1 MDDLRTVFHL
11 PINDA
16 AKKVRK
22 KRHALAHPR
31 QKEQKQQEQNER
43 ENFFCLGF
51 FGGCTYLG
59 AIYCLFFLL
68 GDRFGGGVSLKTHHL
83 THCPLSVLQ
92 IKQLGLCVT
101 VLKQKCR
108 EFGIVRWPFRKV
120 KKIDMLI
127 KQLEEEKEKVV
138 SSSSVS
144 GKEEEP
150 PRGLKEQQGEE
161 RGGNFVVVGAPTR
174 KVILEDIENRL
185 QEMLKMRDEL
195 YADPNSNI
203 HLLPNSTG
211 SAINSNGGLTAEKRG
226 ESNNTRS
233 PSRQQA
239 KAAKAAAAANAVQK
253 HQLQLQEKSTEKDDD
268 DNGAEKKKS
277 TTATVAT
284 NTEMKIAESTH
295 TSQESDERRADVVQI
310 DDEFSLSAPTE
321 EEKKKKGK
329 SFSTGRL
336 WQRKE
341 RVIEKA
347 TAATPTRPTLKRQG
361 SNSCSGKDS
370 GLLFDALLDA
380 ATALDTTK
388 KNGGKGEQVSGDE
401 NKNVINNSD
410 DYEWGRNTENEAG
423 QDESIIGSPRKVRR
437 SCDVQRSVRP
447 PSSDISREKK
457 GLEPRPNSAP
467 LNMNNISEADVAAAF
482 YQQMQL
488 QHVQNTA
495 AAVAAMQAAMATS
508 MNPSQQSIPLMYQVP
523 YSLQYMNLNSN
534 MMQVQW
540 AEMNKNIN
548 ATAATAT
555 NTAGMSLLER
565 RAAEAA
571 ASIGGGNVA
580 MPSSLDL
587 KIPTA
592 SREGSTH
599 SGTYFPYYGGGM
611 YSPRQ
616 YHHYQQQQM
625 MSMPVLDQS
634 AASDGNSSLE
644 MGGVYTAED
653 KNIRG
658 SGVAS
663 PSSIGAFPSS
673 NRVSFEDMTEHPS
686 PISPTNT
693 TAGIHRPVAL
703 KRGHLEL
710 QSNQFI

>member
-22 KRHALAHPR
+22 KRKTRARHPR
-31 QKEQKQQEQNER
+31 QKEQTTTTRTKNER
-43 ENFFCLGF
+43 N
-51 FGGCTYLG
+51 
-59 AIYCLFFLL
+59 FFLL
-68 GDRFGGGVSLKTHHL
+68 WVIWVHLFGCHVYHVFVFLLARRIWLFTQNS
-83 THCPLSVLQ
+83 PLSVSQ

-144 GKEEEP
+144 GKEEDP

-195 YADPNSNI
+195 YEDPNSNI

-211 SAINSNGGLTAEKRG
+211 SAMNSNGGLTAEKRG

-268 DNGAEKKKS
+268 KDDDDTGAEKKKS
-277 TTATVAT
+277 TAAT

-329 SFSTGRL
+329 SFSTGRI

-410 DYEWGRNTENEAG
+410 DYEWGRSTENEAG

-488 QHVQNTA
+488 HHAQNTA
-495 AAVAAMQAAMATS
+495 AAVAAMQAAMAMS

-540 AEMNKNIN
+540 AEMNKNVN
-548 ATAATAT
+548 ASAATAT

-580 MPSSLDL
+580 MPPSSLDL
-587 KIPTA
+587 KIPTG

-644 MGGVYTAED
+644 TGGVYTAED

-658 SGVAS
+658 SGVAT
-663 PSSIGAFPSS
+663 PTSIGAFPSS
-673 NRVSFEDMTEHPS
+673 NRVSFDDMTGHPS

>member
-1 MDDLRTVFHL
+1 M
-11 PINDA
+11 
-16 AKKVRK
+16 
-22 KRHALAHPR
+22 
-31 QKEQKQQEQNER
+31 
-43 ENFFCLGF
+43 
-51 FGGCTYLG
+51 
-59 AIYCLFFLL
+59 
-68 GDRFGGGVSLKTHHL
+68 
-83 THCPLSVLQ
+83 
-92 IKQLGLCVT
+92 
-101 VLKQKCR
+101 
-108 EFGIVRWPFRKV
+108 RWPFRKV

-127 KQLEEEKEKVV
+127 KQLEDEKEKIV

-144 GKEEEP
+144 GKEEEL

-161 RGGNFVVVGAPTR
+161 RGGNFVVGGAPTR

-203 HLLPNSTG
+203 HLLPNSSG
-211 SAINSNGGLTAEKRG
+211 SAINSGGGGLTAEKRG

-253 HQLQLQEKSTEKDDD
+253 HQQQLQEKGTEKDDD
-268 DNGAEKKKS
+268 KDDDDTGAEKKKS
-277 TTATVAT
+277 TAAT

-361 SNSCSGKDS
+361 SNSSGKDS

-401 NKNVINNSD
+401 NNNVINNSD
-410 DYEWGRNTENEAG
+410 DYEWGRNTEKEAG

-548 ATAATAT
+548 ATAANAT
-555 NTAGMSLLER
+555 NSAGMSLLER

-580 MPSSLDL
+580 MPPSSLDL
-587 KIPTA
+587 KIPTG
-592 SREGSTH
+592 SGEGSTH
-599 SGTYFPYYGGGM
+599 SGTYVPYYGGGM

-625 MSMPVLDQS
+625 ISMPVLDQS

-644 MGGVYTAED
+644 TGGVYTAED

-658 SGVAS
+658 SGVAT
-663 PSSIGAFPSS
+663 PTSIGAFPSS
-673 NRVSFEDMTEHPS
+673 NRVSFEDMTGHPS

>member
-1 MDDLRTVFHL
+1 M
-11 PINDA
+11 
-16 AKKVRK
+16 
-22 KRHALAHPR
+22 
-31 QKEQKQQEQNER
+31 
-43 ENFFCLGF
+43 
-51 FGGCTYLG
+51 
-59 AIYCLFFLL
+59 
-68 GDRFGGGVSLKTHHL
+68 
-83 THCPLSVLQ
+83 
-92 IKQLGLCVT
+92 
-101 VLKQKCR
+101 
-108 EFGIVRWPFRKV
+108 RWPFRKV

-127 KQLEEEKEKVV
+127 KQLEEEKEKIV

-144 GKEEEP
+144 GKEEEL

-161 RGGNFVVVGAPTR
+161 RGGNFVVGGAPTR

-203 HLLPNSTG
+203 HLLPNSSG
-211 SAINSNGGLTAEKRG
+211 SAINSGGGGLTAEKRG

-239 KAAKAAAAANAVQK
+239 KAAKMAAAANAVQK

-268 DNGAEKKKS
+268 KDDDDTGAEKKKS
-277 TTATVAT
+277 TTATAAT

-295 TSQESDERRADVVQI
+295 TSQESDERRAADVVQI
-310 DDEFSLSAPTE
+310 DDEFSLVAPTE

-329 SFSTGRL
+329 SFSIGRL

-361 SNSCSGKDS
+361 SNSSGKDS

-401 NKNVINNSD
+401 NNNVINNSD
-410 DYEWGRNTENEAG
+410 DYEWGRNTENKAG
-423 QDESIIGSPRKVRR
+423 QDESIVGSPRKVRR

-467 LNMNNISEADVAAAF
+467 LNLNNISEADVAAAF

-548 ATAATAT
+548 TTAADAT

-580 MPSSLDL
+580 MPPSSLDL

-592 SREGSTH
+592 SGEGSTH
-599 SGTYFPYYGGGM
+599 SGTCVPYYGGGM

-625 MSMPVLDQS
+625 ISMPVLDQS

-644 MGGVYTAED
+644 TGGVYTAED

-658 SGVAS
+658 SGVAT
-663 PSSIGAFPSS
+663 PTSIGAFPSS
-673 NRVSFEDMTEHPS
+673 NRVSFEDMTGHPS

>member
-1 MDDLRTVFHL
+1 
-11 PINDA
+11 
-16 AKKVRK
+16 
-22 KRHALAHPR
+22 
-31 QKEQKQQEQNER
+31 
-43 ENFFCLGF
+43 
-51 FGGCTYLG
+51 
-59 AIYCLFFLL
+59 
-68 GDRFGGGVSLKTHHL
+68 
-83 THCPLSVLQ
+83 
-92 IKQLGLCVT
+92 VT

-127 KQLEEEKEKVV
+127 KQLEEEKEKIV

-144 GKEEEP
+144 GKEEEL

-161 RGGNFVVVGAPTR
+161 RGGNFVVGGAPTR

-203 HLLPNSTG
+203 HVLPNSSG
-211 SAINSNGGLTAEKRG
+211 SAINSGGGGLTAEKRG

-239 KAAKAAAAANAVQK
+239 KAAKMAAAANAVQK

-268 DNGAEKKKS
+268 KDDDDTGAEKKKS
-277 TTATVAT
+277 TTATAAT

-295 TSQESDERRADVVQI
+295 TSQESDERRAADVVQI
-310 DDEFSLSAPTE
+310 DDEFSLVAPTE

-329 SFSTGRL
+329 SFSIGRL

-341 RVIEKA
+341 RVIEEA

-361 SNSCSGKDS
+361 SNSSSGKDS
-370 GLLFDALLDA
+370 RLLFDALLDA

-401 NKNVINNSD
+401 NNNVINNSD
-410 DYEWGRNTENEAG
+410 DYEWGRNTENKAG
-423 QDESIIGSPRKVRR
+423 QDESIVGSPRKVRR

-447 PSSDISREKK
+447 PSSDLSREKK
-457 GLEPRPNSAP
+457 GLEPLPNSAP
-467 LNMNNISEADVAAAF
+467 LNLNNISEADVAAAF

-548 ATAATAT
+548 TTAADAT

-580 MPSSLDL
+580 MPPSSLDL

-592 SREGSTH
+592 SGEGSTH
-599 SGTYFPYYGGGM
+599 SGTCVPYYGGGM

-625 MSMPVLDQS
+625 ISMPVLDQS

-644 MGGVYTAED
+644 TGGVYTAED

-658 SGVAS
+658 SGVAT
-663 PSSIGAFPSS
+663 PTSIGAFPSS
-673 NRVSFEDMTEHPS
+673 NRVSFEVMTGHPS

>member
-1 MDDLRTVFHL
+1 M
-11 PINDA
+11 
-16 AKKVRK
+16 
-22 KRHALAHPR
+22 
-31 QKEQKQQEQNER
+31 
-43 ENFFCLGF
+43 
-51 FGGCTYLG
+51 
-59 AIYCLFFLL
+59 
-68 GDRFGGGVSLKTHHL
+68 
-83 THCPLSVLQ
+83 
-92 IKQLGLCVT
+92 
-101 VLKQKCR
+101 
-108 EFGIVRWPFRKV
+108 RWPFRKV

-127 KQLEEEKEKVV
+127 KQLEEEKEKIV

-144 GKEEEP
+144 GKEEEL

-203 HLLPNSTG
+203 HLLPNSSG
-211 SAINSNGGLTAEKRG
+211 SAINSGGGGLTAEKRG

-253 HQLQLQEKSTEKDDD
+253 HQLQLQEKCTEKDDD
-268 DNGAEKKKS
+268 KDDDDTGAEKKKS
-277 TTATVAT
+277 TAAT

-361 SNSCSGKDS
+361 SNSSGKDS

-401 NKNVINNSD
+401 NNNVINNSD

-548 ATAATAT
+548 ATAANAT
-555 NTAGMSLLER
+555 NSAGMSLLER

-580 MPSSLDL
+580 MPPSSLDL
-587 KIPTA
+587 KIPTG
-592 SREGSTH
+592 SGEGSTH
-599 SGTYFPYYGGGM
+599 SGTYVPYYGGGM

-625 MSMPVLDQS
+625 ISMPVLDQS

-644 MGGVYTAED
+644 TGGVYTAED

-658 SGVAS
+658 SGVAT
-663 PSSIGAFPSS
+663 PTSIGAFPSS
-673 NRVSFEDMTEHPS
+673 NRVSFEDMTGHPS

>member
-31 QKEQKQQEQNER
+31 QKEQKQQEQKHVER
-43 ENFFCLGF
+43 NFFCLGF
-51 FGGCTYLG
+51 FGCTYLG

-68 GDRFGGGVSLKTHHL
+68 GDRFGGVSLKTHRL
-83 THCPLSVLQ
+83 NHCPLSVLQ

-644 MGGVYTAED
+644 TGGVYTAED

-673 NRVSFEDMTEHPS
+673 NRVSFEDMTGHPS
-686 PISPTNT
+686 PISPTNA

>member
-1 MDDLRTVFHL
+1 M
-11 PINDA
+11 
-16 AKKVRK
+16 
-22 KRHALAHPR
+22 
-31 QKEQKQQEQNER
+31 
-43 ENFFCLGF
+43 
-51 FGGCTYLG
+51 
-59 AIYCLFFLL
+59 
-68 GDRFGGGVSLKTHHL
+68 
-83 THCPLSVLQ
+83 
-92 IKQLGLCVT
+92 
-101 VLKQKCR
+101 
-108 EFGIVRWPFRKV
+108 RWPFRKV

-127 KQLEEEKEKVV
+127 KQLEEEKEKIV

-144 GKEEEP
+144 GKEEEL

-203 HLLPNSTG
+203 HLLPNSSG
-211 SAINSNGGLTAEKRG
+211 SAINSGGGGLTAEKRG

-253 HQLQLQEKSTEKDDD
+253 HQQQLQEKSTEKDDD
-268 DNGAEKKKS
+268 KDDDDTGAEKKKS
-277 TTATVAT
+277 TAAT

-361 SNSCSGKDS
+361 SNSSGKDS

-401 NKNVINNSD
+401 NNNVINNSD
-410 DYEWGRNTENEAG
+410 DYEWGRNTEKEAG

-548 ATAATAT
+548 ATAANAT
-555 NTAGMSLLER
+555 NSAGMSLLER

-580 MPSSLDL
+580 MPPSSLDL
-587 KIPTA
+587 KIPTG
-592 SREGSTH
+592 SGEGSTH
-599 SGTYFPYYGGGM
+599 SGTCVPYYGGGM

-625 MSMPVLDQS
+625 ISMPVLDQS

-644 MGGVYTAED
+644 TGGVYTAED

-658 SGVAS
+658 SGVAT
-663 PSSIGAFPSS
+663 PTSIGAFPSS
-673 NRVSFEDMTEHPS
+673 NRVSFEDMTGHPS

>member
-1 MDDLRTVFHL
+1 M
-11 PINDA
+11 
-16 AKKVRK
+16 
-22 KRHALAHPR
+22 
-31 QKEQKQQEQNER
+31 
-43 ENFFCLGF
+43 
-51 FGGCTYLG
+51 
-59 AIYCLFFLL
+59 
-68 GDRFGGGVSLKTHHL
+68 
-83 THCPLSVLQ
+83 
-92 IKQLGLCVT
+92 
-101 VLKQKCR
+101 
-108 EFGIVRWPFRKV
+108 RWPFRKV

-127 KQLEEEKEKVV
+127 KQLEEEKEKIV

-144 GKEEEP
+144 GKEEEL

-203 HLLPNSTG
+203 HLLPNSSG
-211 SAINSNGGLTAEKRG
+211 SAINSGGGGLTAEKRG

-253 HQLQLQEKSTEKDDD
+253 HQQQLQEKSTEKDDD
-268 DNGAEKKKS
+268 KDDDDTGAEKKKS
-277 TTATVAT
+277 TAAT

-361 SNSCSGKDS
+361 SNSSGKDS

-401 NKNVINNSD
+401 NNNVINNSD

-548 ATAATAT
+548 ATAANAT
-555 NTAGMSLLER
+555 NSAGMSLLER

-580 MPSSLDL
+580 MPPSSLDL
-587 KIPTA
+587 KIPTG
-592 SREGSTH
+592 SGEGSTH
-599 SGTYFPYYGGGM
+599 SGTYVPYYGGGM

-625 MSMPVLDQS
+625 ISMPVLDQS

-644 MGGVYTAED
+644 TGGVYTAED

-658 SGVAS
+658 SGVAT
-663 PSSIGAFPSS
+663 PTSIGAFPSS
-673 NRVSFEDMTEHPS
+673 NRVSFEDMTGHPS

>member
-1 MDDLRTVFHL
+1 
-11 PINDA
+11 
-16 AKKVRK
+16 
-22 KRHALAHPR
+22 
-31 QKEQKQQEQNER
+31 
-43 ENFFCLGF
+43 
-51 FGGCTYLG
+51 
-59 AIYCLFFLL
+59 
-68 GDRFGGGVSLKTHHL
+68 
-83 THCPLSVLQ
+83 
-92 IKQLGLCVT
+92 
-101 VLKQKCR
+101 
-108 EFGIVRWPFRKV
+108 
-120 KKIDMLI
+120 MLI
-127 KQLEEEKEKVV
+127 KQLEEEKEKIV

-144 GKEEEP
+144 GKEEEL

-161 RGGNFVVVGAPTR
+161 RGGNFVVGGAPTR

-203 HLLPNSTG
+203 HVLPNSSG
-211 SAINSNGGLTAEKRG
+211 SAINSGGGGLTAEKRG

-239 KAAKAAAAANAVQK
+239 KAAKMAAAANAVQK

-268 DNGAEKKKS
+268 KDDDDTGAEKKKS
-277 TTATVAT
+277 TTATAAT

-295 TSQESDERRADVVQI
+295 TSQESDERRAADVVQI
-310 DDEFSLSAPTE
+310 DDEFSLVAPTE

-329 SFSTGRL
+329 SFSIGRL

-341 RVIEKA
+341 RVIEEA

-361 SNSCSGKDS
+361 SNSSSGKDS
-370 GLLFDALLDA
+370 RLLFDALLDA

-401 NKNVINNSD
+401 NNNVINNSD
-410 DYEWGRNTENEAG
+410 DYEWGRNTENKAG
-423 QDESIIGSPRKVRR
+423 QDESIVGSPRKVRR

-447 PSSDISREKK
+447 PSSDLSREKK
-457 GLEPRPNSAP
+457 GLEPLPNSAP
-467 LNMNNISEADVAAAF
+467 LNLNNISEADVAAAF

-548 ATAATAT
+548 TTAADAT

-580 MPSSLDL
+580 MPPSSLDL

-592 SREGSTH
+592 SGEGSTH
-599 SGTYFPYYGGGM
+599 SGTCVPYYGGGM

-625 MSMPVLDQS
+625 ISMPVLDQS

-644 MGGVYTAED
+644 TGGVYTAED

-658 SGVAS
+658 SGVAT
-663 PSSIGAFPSS
+663 PTSIGAFPSS
-673 NRVSFEDMTEHPS
+673 NRVSFEVMTGHPS

>member
-1 MDDLRTVFHL
+1 
-11 PINDA
+11 
-16 AKKVRK
+16 
-22 KRHALAHPR
+22 
-31 QKEQKQQEQNER
+31 
-43 ENFFCLGF
+43 
-51 FGGCTYLG
+51 
-59 AIYCLFFLL
+59 
-68 GDRFGGGVSLKTHHL
+68 
-83 THCPLSVLQ
+83 
-92 IKQLGLCVT
+92 VT

-127 KQLEEEKEKVV
+127 KQLEEEKEKIV

-144 GKEEEP
+144 GKEEEL

-203 HLLPNSTG
+203 HLLPNSSG
-211 SAINSNGGLTAEKRG
+211 SAINSGGGGLTAEKRG

-253 HQLQLQEKSTEKDDD
+253 HQQQLQEKSTEKDDD
-268 DNGAEKKKS
+268 KDDDDTGAEKKKS
-277 TTATVAT
+277 TAAT

-361 SNSCSGKDS
+361 SNSSGKDS

-401 NKNVINNSD
+401 NNNVINNSD
-410 DYEWGRNTENEAG
+410 DYEWGRNTENEVG

-548 ATAATAT
+548 ATAANAT
-555 NTAGMSLLER
+555 NSAGMSLLER

-580 MPSSLDL
+580 MPPSSLDL
-587 KIPTA
+587 KIPTG
-592 SREGSTH
+592 SGEGSTH
-599 SGTYFPYYGGGM
+599 SGTCVPYYGGGM

-625 MSMPVLDQS
+625 ISMPVLDQS

-644 MGGVYTAED
+644 TGGVYTAED

-658 SGVAS
+658 SGVAT
-663 PSSIGAFPSS
+663 PTSIGAFPSS
-673 NRVSFEDMTEHPS
+673 NRVSFEVMTGHPS

>member
-1 MDDLRTVFHL
+1 M
-11 PINDA
+11 
-16 AKKVRK
+16 
-22 KRHALAHPR
+22 
-31 QKEQKQQEQNER
+31 
-43 ENFFCLGF
+43 
-51 FGGCTYLG
+51 
-59 AIYCLFFLL
+59 
-68 GDRFGGGVSLKTHHL
+68 
-83 THCPLSVLQ
+83 
-92 IKQLGLCVT
+92 
-101 VLKQKCR
+101 
-108 EFGIVRWPFRKV
+108 RWPFRKV

-127 KQLEEEKEKVV
+127 KQLEEEKEKIV

-144 GKEEEP
+144 GKEEEL

-203 HLLPNSTG
+203 HVLPNSSG
-211 SAINSNGGLTAEKRG
+211 SAINSGGGGLTAEKRG

-239 KAAKAAAAANAVQK
+239 KAAKMAAAANAVQK

-268 DNGAEKKKS
+268 KDDDDTGAEKKKS
-277 TTATVAT
+277 TAAT

-329 SFSTGRL
+329 SFSTGRI

-361 SNSCSGKDS
+361 LNSCSGKDS

-401 NKNVINNSD
+401 NNNVINNSD
-410 DYEWGRNTENEAG
+410 DYEWGRNTENKAG
-423 QDESIIGSPRKVRR
+423 QDESIVGSPRKVRR

-447 PSSDISREKK
+447 PSSDLSREKK
-457 GLEPRPNSAP
+457 GLEPLPNSAP
-467 LNMNNISEADVAAAF
+467 LNLNNISEADVAAAF

-540 AEMNKNIN
+540 AEMNKNVN
-548 ATAATAT
+548 ASAATAT

-580 MPSSLDL
+580 MPPSSLDL
-587 KIPTA
+587 KIPTG

-625 MSMPVLDQS
+625 ISMPVLDQS

-644 MGGVYTAED
+644 TGGVYTAED

-658 SGVAS
+658 SGVAT
-663 PSSIGAFPSS
+663 PTSIGAFPSS
-673 NRVSFEDMTEHPS
+673 NRVSFEDMTGHPS

>member
-1 MDDLRTVFHL
+1 M
-11 PINDA
+11 
-16 AKKVRK
+16 
-22 KRHALAHPR
+22 
-31 QKEQKQQEQNER
+31 
-43 ENFFCLGF
+43 
-51 FGGCTYLG
+51 
-59 AIYCLFFLL
+59 
-68 GDRFGGGVSLKTHHL
+68 
-83 THCPLSVLQ
+83 
-92 IKQLGLCVT
+92 
-101 VLKQKCR
+101 
-108 EFGIVRWPFRKV
+108 RWPFRKV

-127 KQLEEEKEKVV
+127 KQLEEEKEKIV

-144 GKEEEP
+144 GKEEEL

-203 HLLPNSTG
+203 HLLPNSSG
-211 SAINSNGGLTAEKRG
+211 SAINSGGGGLTAEKRG

-253 HQLQLQEKSTEKDDD
+253 HQQQLQEKSTEKDDD
-268 DNGAEKKKS
+268 KDDDDTGAEKKKS
-277 TTATVAT
+277 TAAT

-361 SNSCSGKDS
+361 SNSSGKDS

-401 NKNVINNSD
+401 NNNVINNSD
-410 DYEWGRNTENEAG
+410 DYEWGRNTENEVG

-548 ATAATAT
+548 ATAANAT
-555 NTAGMSLLER
+555 NSAGMSLLER

-580 MPSSLDL
+580 MPPSSLDL
-587 KIPTA
+587 KIPTG
-592 SREGSTH
+592 SGEGSTH
-599 SGTYFPYYGGGM
+599 SGTCVPYYGGGM

-625 MSMPVLDQS
+625 ISMPVLDQS

-644 MGGVYTAED
+644 TGGVYTAED

-658 SGVAS
+658 SGVAT
-663 PSSIGAFPSS
+663 PTSIGAFPSS
-673 NRVSFEDMTEHPS
+673 NRVSFEDMTGHPS

>member
-1 MDDLRTVFHL
+1 M
-11 PINDA
+11 
-16 AKKVRK
+16 
-22 KRHALAHPR
+22 
-31 QKEQKQQEQNER
+31 
-43 ENFFCLGF
+43 
-51 FGGCTYLG
+51 
-59 AIYCLFFLL
+59 
-68 GDRFGGGVSLKTHHL
+68 
-83 THCPLSVLQ
+83 
-92 IKQLGLCVT
+92 
-101 VLKQKCR
+101 
-108 EFGIVRWPFRKV
+108 RWPFRKV

-127 KQLEEEKEKVV
+127 KQLEEEKEKIV

-144 GKEEEP
+144 GKEEEL

-203 HLLPNSTG
+203 HLLPNSSG
-211 SAINSNGGLTAEKRG
+211 SAINSGGGGLTAEKRG

-253 HQLQLQEKSTEKDDD
+253 HQQQLQEKSTEKDDD
-268 DNGAEKKKS
+268 KDDDDTGAEKKKS
-277 TTATVAT
+277 TAAT

-361 SNSCSGKDS
+361 SNSSGKDS

-401 NKNVINNSD
+401 NNNVINNSD
-410 DYEWGRNTENEAG
+410 DYEWGRNTENEVG

-467 LNMNNISEADVAAAF
+467 LNMNNISEADVVAAF

-548 ATAATAT
+548 ATAANAT
-555 NTAGMSLLER
+555 NSAGMSLLER

-580 MPSSLDL
+580 MPPSSLDL
-587 KIPTA
+587 KIPTG
-592 SREGSTH
+592 SGEGSTH
-599 SGTYFPYYGGGM
+599 SGTCVPYYGGGM
-611 YSPRQ
+611 HSPRQ

-625 MSMPVLDQS
+625 ISMPVLDQS

-644 MGGVYTAED
+644 TGGVYTAED

-658 SGVAS
+658 SGVAT
-663 PSSIGAFPSS
+663 PTSIGAFPSS
-673 NRVSFEDMTEHPS
+673 NRVSFEDMTGHPS

>member
-68 GDRFGGGVSLKTHHL
+68 GDRFGGVSLKTHHL

>member
-1 MDDLRTVFHL
+1 MPNRTQVKVQNVQSMHDLRTVFHL

-16 AKKVRK
+16 AKKLV
-22 KRHALAHPR
+22 
-31 QKEQKQQEQNER
+31 
-43 ENFFCLGF
+43 
-51 FGGCTYLG
+51 
-59 AIYCLFFLL
+59 
-68 GDRFGGGVSLKTHHL
+68 
-83 THCPLSVLQ
+83 
-92 IKQLGLCVT
+92 LCVT

-127 KQLEEEKEKVV
+127 KQLEEEKEKIV

-144 GKEEEP
+144 GKEEEL

-161 RGGNFVVVGAPTR
+161 RGGNFVVGGAPTR

-203 HLLPNSTG
+203 HVLPNSSG
-211 SAINSNGGLTAEKRG
+211 SAINSGGGGLTAEKRG

-239 KAAKAAAAANAVQK
+239 KAARMAAAANAVQK

-268 DNGAEKKKS
+268 KDDDDTGAEKKKS
-277 TTATVAT
+277 TTATAAT

-295 TSQESDERRADVVQI
+295 TSQESDERRAADVVQI
-310 DDEFSLSAPTE
+310 DDEFSLVAPTE

-329 SFSTGRL
+329 SFSIGRL

-341 RVIEKA
+341 RVIEEA

-361 SNSCSGKDS
+361 SNSSSGKDS
-370 GLLFDALLDA
+370 RLLFDALLDA

-401 NKNVINNSD
+401 NNNVINNSD
-410 DYEWGRNTENEAG
+410 DYEWGRNTENKAG
-423 QDESIIGSPRKVRR
+423 QDESIVGSPRKVRR

-447 PSSDISREKK
+447 PSSDLSREKK
-457 GLEPRPNSAP
+457 GLEPLPNSAP
-467 LNMNNISEADVAAAF
+467 LNLNNISEADVAAAF

-488 QHVQNTA
+488 QLVQNTA

-548 ATAATAT
+548 TTAADAT

-580 MPSSLDL
+580 MPPSSLDL

-592 SREGSTH
+592 SGEGSTH
-599 SGTYFPYYGGGM
+599 SGTCVPYYGGGM

-625 MSMPVLDQS
+625 ISMPVLDQS

-644 MGGVYTAED
+644 TGGVYTAED

-658 SGVAS
+658 SGVAT
-663 PSSIGAFPSS
+663 PTSIGAFPSS
-673 NRVSFEDMTEHPS
+673 NRVSFEVMTGHPS

>member
-1 MDDLRTVFHL
+1 M
-11 PINDA
+11 
-16 AKKVRK
+16 
-22 KRHALAHPR
+22 
-31 QKEQKQQEQNER
+31 
-43 ENFFCLGF
+43 
-51 FGGCTYLG
+51 
-59 AIYCLFFLL
+59 
-68 GDRFGGGVSLKTHHL
+68 
-83 THCPLSVLQ
+83 
-92 IKQLGLCVT
+92 
-101 VLKQKCR
+101 
-108 EFGIVRWPFRKV
+108 RWPFRKV

-127 KQLEEEKEKVV
+127 KQLEEEKEKIV

-144 GKEEEP
+144 GKEEEL

-161 RGGNFVVVGAPTR
+161 RGGNFVVGGAPTR

-203 HLLPNSTG
+203 HVLPNSSG
-211 SAINSNGGLTAEKRG
+211 SAINSGGGGLTAEKRG

-239 KAAKAAAAANAVQK
+239 KAAKMAAAANAVQK

-295 TSQESDERRADVVQI
+295 TSQESDERRAADVVQI
-310 DDEFSLSAPTE
+310 DDEFSLVAPTE

-329 SFSTGRL
+329 SFSIGRL

-341 RVIEKA
+341 RVIEEA

-361 SNSCSGKDS
+361 SNSSSGKDS
-370 GLLFDALLDA
+370 RLLFDALLDA

-401 NKNVINNSD
+401 NNNVINNSD
-410 DYEWGRNTENEAG
+410 DYEWGRNTENKAG
-423 QDESIIGSPRKVRR
+423 QDESIVGSPRKVRR

-447 PSSDISREKK
+447 PSSDLSREKK
-457 GLEPRPNSAP
+457 GLEPLPNSAP
-467 LNMNNISEADVAAAF
+467 LNLNNISEADVAAAF

-548 ATAATAT
+548 TTAADAT

-580 MPSSLDL
+580 MPPSSLDL

-592 SREGSTH
+592 SGEGSTH
-599 SGTYFPYYGGGM
+599 SGTCVPYYGGGM

-625 MSMPVLDQS
+625 ISMPVLDQS

-644 MGGVYTAED
+644 TGGVYTAED

-658 SGVAS
+658 SGVAT
-663 PSSIGAFPSS
+663 PTSIGAFPSS
-673 NRVSFEDMTEHPS
+673 NRVSFEVMTGHPS

>member
-1 MDDLRTVFHL
+1 M
-11 PINDA
+11 
-16 AKKVRK
+16 
-22 KRHALAHPR
+22 
-31 QKEQKQQEQNER
+31 
-43 ENFFCLGF
+43 
-51 FGGCTYLG
+51 
-59 AIYCLFFLL
+59 
-68 GDRFGGGVSLKTHHL
+68 
-83 THCPLSVLQ
+83 
-92 IKQLGLCVT
+92 
-101 VLKQKCR
+101 
-108 EFGIVRWPFRKV
+108 RWPFRKV

-127 KQLEEEKEKVV
+127 KQLEEEKEKIV

-144 GKEEEP
+144 GKEEEL

-161 RGGNFVVVGAPTR
+161 RGGNFVVGGAPTR

-203 HLLPNSTG
+203 HLLPNSSG
-211 SAINSNGGLTAEKRG
+211 SAINSGGGGLTAEKRG

-239 KAAKAAAAANAVQK
+239 KAAKMAAAANAVQK

-268 DNGAEKKKS
+268 KDDDDTGAEKKKS
-277 TTATVAT
+277 TTATAAT

-295 TSQESDERRADVVQI
+295 TSQESDERRAADVVQI
-310 DDEFSLSAPTE
+310 DDEFSLVAPTE

-329 SFSTGRL
+329 SFSIGRL

-361 SNSCSGKDS
+361 SNSSGKDS

-401 NKNVINNSD
+401 NNNVINNSD
-410 DYEWGRNTENEAG
+410 DYEWGRNTENKAG
-423 QDESIIGSPRKVRR
+423 QDESIVGSPRKVRR

-548 ATAATAT
+548 TTAADAT

-580 MPSSLDL
+580 MPPSSLDL

-592 SREGSTH
+592 SGEGSTH
-599 SGTYFPYYGGGM
+599 SGTCVPYYGGGM

-625 MSMPVLDQS
+625 ISMPVLDQS

-644 MGGVYTAED
+644 TGGVYTAED

-658 SGVAS
+658 SGVAT
-663 PSSIGAFPSS
+663 PTSIGAFPSS
-673 NRVSFEDMTEHPS
+673 NRVSFEVMTGHPS

>member
-1 MDDLRTVFHL
+1 M
-11 PINDA
+11 
-16 AKKVRK
+16 
-22 KRHALAHPR
+22 
-31 QKEQKQQEQNER
+31 
-43 ENFFCLGF
+43 
-51 FGGCTYLG
+51 
-59 AIYCLFFLL
+59 
-68 GDRFGGGVSLKTHHL
+68 
-83 THCPLSVLQ
+83 
-92 IKQLGLCVT
+92 
-101 VLKQKCR
+101 
-108 EFGIVRWPFRKV
+108 RWPFRKV

-127 KQLEEEKEKVV
+127 KQLEEEKEKIV

-144 GKEEEP
+144 GKEEEL

-203 HLLPNSTG
+203 HLLPNSSG
-211 SAINSNGGLTAEKRG
+211 SAINSGGGGLTAEKRG

-253 HQLQLQEKSTEKDDD
+253 HQQQLQEKSTEKDDD
-268 DNGAEKKKS
+268 KDDDDTGAEKKKS
-277 TTATVAT
+277 TAAT

-361 SNSCSGKDS
+361 SNSSGKDS

-401 NKNVINNSD
+401 NNNVINNSD
-410 DYEWGRNTENEAG
+410 DYEWGRNTENEVG

-548 ATAATAT
+548 ATAANAT
-555 NTAGMSLLER
+555 NSAGMSLLER

-580 MPSSLDL
+580 MPPSSLDL
-587 KIPTA
+587 KIPTG
-592 SREGSTH
+592 SGEGSTH
-599 SGTYFPYYGGGM
+599 SGTCVPYYGGGM
-611 YSPRQ
+611 HSPRQ

-625 MSMPVLDQS
+625 ISMPVLDQS

-644 MGGVYTAED
+644 TGGVYTAED

-658 SGVAS
+658 SGVAT
-663 PSSIGAFPSS
+663 PTSIGAFPSS
-673 NRVSFEDMTEHPS
+673 NRVSFEDMTGHPS

>member
-1 MDDLRTVFHL
+1 LETIFNVFQNHFSRRRADD
-11 PINDA
+11 D
-16 AKKVRK
+16 
-22 KRHALAHPR
+22 
-31 QKEQKQQEQNER
+31 
-43 ENFFCLGF
+43 
-51 FGGCTYLG
+51 
-59 AIYCLFFLL
+59 
-68 GDRFGGGVSLKTHHL
+68 
-83 THCPLSVLQ
+83 
-92 IKQLGLCVT
+92 
-101 VLKQKCR
+101 
-108 EFGIVRWPFRKV
+108 
-120 KKIDMLI
+120 
-127 KQLEEEKEKVV
+127 
-138 SSSSVS
+138 
-144 GKEEEP
+144 
-150 PRGLKEQQGEE
+150 
-161 RGGNFVVVGAPTR
+161 
-174 KVILEDIENRL
+174 
-185 QEMLKMRDEL
+185 
-195 YADPNSNI
+195 
-203 HLLPNSTG
+203 
-211 SAINSNGGLTAEKRG
+211 
-226 ESNNTRS
+226 
-233 PSRQQA
+233 
-239 KAAKAAAAANAVQK
+239 
-253 HQLQLQEKSTEKDDD
+253 KDDD
-268 DNGAEKKKS
+268 DTGAEKKKS
-277 TTATVAT
+277 TAAT

-347 TAATPTRPTLKRQG
+347 TAATPTLPTLKRQG
-361 SNSCSGKDS
+361 SNSSGKDS

-401 NKNVINNSD
+401 NNNVINNSD

-548 ATAATAT
+548 ATAANAT
-555 NTAGMSLLER
+555 NSAGMSLLER

-580 MPSSLDL
+580 MPPSSLDL
-587 KIPTA
+587 KIPTG
-592 SREGSTH
+592 SGEGSTH
-599 SGTYFPYYGGGM
+599 SGTYVPYYGGGM

-625 MSMPVLDQS
+625 ISMPVLDQS

-644 MGGVYTAED
+644 TGGVYTAED

-658 SGVAS
+658 SGVAT
-663 PSSIGAFPSS
+663 PTSIGAFPSS
-673 NRVSFEDMTEHPS
+673 NRVSFEDMTGHPS

-710 QSNQFI
+710 QRNQFI

>member
-1 MDDLRTVFHL
+1 MPNRTQVKVQNVQSMDDLRTVFHL

-16 AKKVRK
+16 AKK
-22 KRHALAHPR
+22 
-31 QKEQKQQEQNER
+31 
-43 ENFFCLGF
+43 
-51 FGGCTYLG
+51 
-59 AIYCLFFLL
+59 
-68 GDRFGGGVSLKTHHL
+68 
-83 THCPLSVLQ
+83 
-92 IKQLGLCVT
+92 LGLCVT

-127 KQLEEEKEKVV
+127 KQLEEEKEKIV

-144 GKEEEP
+144 GKEEEL

-203 HLLPNSTG
+203 HLLPNSSG
-211 SAINSNGGLTAEKRG
+211 SAINSGGGGLTAEKRG

-253 HQLQLQEKSTEKDDD
+253 HQQQLQEKSTEKDDD
-268 DNGAEKKKS
+268 KDDDDTGAEKKKS
-277 TTATVAT
+277 TAAT

-361 SNSCSGKDS
+361 SNSSGKDS

-401 NKNVINNSD
+401 NNNVINNSD
-410 DYEWGRNTENEAG
+410 DYEWGRNTEKEAG

-548 ATAATAT
+548 ATAAIAT
-555 NTAGMSLLER
+555 NSAGMSLLER

-580 MPSSLDL
+580 MPPSSLDL
-587 KIPTA
+587 KIPTG
-592 SREGSTH
+592 SGEGSTH
-599 SGTYFPYYGGGM
+599 SGTCVPYYGGGM

-625 MSMPVLDQS
+625 ISMPVLDQS

-644 MGGVYTAED
+644 TGGVYTAED

-658 SGVAS
+658 SGVAT
-663 PSSIGAFPSS
+663 PTSIGAFPSS
-673 NRVSFEDMTEHPS
+673 NRVSFEDMTGHPS

>member
-1 MDDLRTVFHL
+1 MPNRTQVKVQNVQSMDDLRTVFHL

-16 AKKVRK
+16 AKK
-22 KRHALAHPR
+22 
-31 QKEQKQQEQNER
+31 
-43 ENFFCLGF
+43 
-51 FGGCTYLG
+51 
-59 AIYCLFFLL
+59 
-68 GDRFGGGVSLKTHHL
+68 
-83 THCPLSVLQ
+83 
-92 IKQLGLCVT
+92 LGLCVT

-127 KQLEEEKEKVV
+127 KQLEEEKEKIV

-144 GKEEEP
+144 GKEEEL

-203 HLLPNSTG
+203 HLLPNSSG
-211 SAINSNGGLTAEKRG
+211 SAINSGGGGLTAEKRG

-268 DNGAEKKKS
+268 KDDDDTGAEKKKS
-277 TTATVAT
+277 TAAT

-361 SNSCSGKDS
+361 SNSSGKDS

-388 KNGGKGEQVSGDE
+388 ENGGKGEQVSGDE
-401 NKNVINNSD
+401 NNNVINNSD

-548 ATAATAT
+548 ATAANAT
-555 NTAGMSLLER
+555 NSAGMSLLER

-580 MPSSLDL
+580 MPPSSLDL
-587 KIPTA
+587 KIPTG
-592 SREGSTH
+592 SGEGSTH
-599 SGTYFPYYGGGM
+599 SGTYVPYYGGGM

-625 MSMPVLDQS
+625 ISMLVRDQS

-644 MGGVYTAED
+644 TGGVYTAED

-658 SGVAS
+658 SGVAT
-663 PSSIGAFPSS
+663 PTSIGAFPSS
-673 NRVSFEDMTEHPS
+673 NRVSFEDMTGHPS

-710 QSNQFI
+710 QRNQFI

>member
-1 MDDLRTVFHL
+1 M
-11 PINDA
+11 
-16 AKKVRK
+16 
-22 KRHALAHPR
+22 
-31 QKEQKQQEQNER
+31 
-43 ENFFCLGF
+43 
-51 FGGCTYLG
+51 
-59 AIYCLFFLL
+59 
-68 GDRFGGGVSLKTHHL
+68 
-83 THCPLSVLQ
+83 
-92 IKQLGLCVT
+92 
-101 VLKQKCR
+101 
-108 EFGIVRWPFRKV
+108 RWPFRKV

-127 KQLEEEKEKVV
+127 KQLEEEKEKIV

-144 GKEEEP
+144 GKEEEL

-161 RGGNFVVVGAPTR
+161 RGGNFVVGGAPTR

-203 HLLPNSTG
+203 HVLPNSSG
-211 SAINSNGGLTAEKRG
+211 SAINSGGGGLTAEKRG

-239 KAAKAAAAANAVQK
+239 KAAKMAAAANAVQK

-268 DNGAEKKKS
+268 KDDDDTGAEKKKS
-277 TTATVAT
+277 TTATAAT

-295 TSQESDERRADVVQI
+295 TSQESDERRAADVVQI
-310 DDEFSLSAPTE
+310 DDEFSLVAPTE

-329 SFSTGRL
+329 SFSIGRL

-341 RVIEKA
+341 RVIEEA

-361 SNSCSGKDS
+361 SNSSSGKDS
-370 GLLFDALLDA
+370 RLLFDALLDA

-401 NKNVINNSD
+401 NNNVINNSD
-410 DYEWGRNTENEAG
+410 DYEWGRNTENKAG
-423 QDESIIGSPRKVRR
+423 QDESIVGSPRKVRR

-447 PSSDISREKK
+447 PSSDLSREKK
-457 GLEPRPNSAP
+457 GLEPLPNSAP
-467 LNMNNISEADVAAAF
+467 LNLNNISEADVAAAF

-548 ATAATAT
+548 TTAADAT

-580 MPSSLDL
+580 MPPSSLDL

-592 SREGSTH
+592 SGEGSTH
-599 SGTYFPYYGGGM
+599 SGTCVPYYGGGM

-625 MSMPVLDQS
+625 ISMPVLDQS

-644 MGGVYTAED
+644 TGGVYTAED

-658 SGVAS
+658 SGVAT
-663 PSSIGAFPSS
+663 PTSIGAFPSS
-673 NRVSFEDMTEHPS
+673 NRVSFEVMTGHPS

>member
-1 MDDLRTVFHL
+1 
-11 PINDA
+11 
-16 AKKVRK
+16 
-22 KRHALAHPR
+22 
-31 QKEQKQQEQNER
+31 
-43 ENFFCLGF
+43 
-51 FGGCTYLG
+51 
-59 AIYCLFFLL
+59 
-68 GDRFGGGVSLKTHHL
+68 
-83 THCPLSVLQ
+83 
-92 IKQLGLCVT
+92 
-101 VLKQKCR
+101 
-108 EFGIVRWPFRKV
+108 VRWPFRKV

-127 KQLEEEKEKVV
+127 KQLEEEKEKIV

-144 GKEEEP
+144 GKEEEL

-161 RGGNFVVVGAPTR
+161 RGGNFVVGGAPTR

-203 HLLPNSTG
+203 HVLPNSSG
-211 SAINSNGGLTAEKRG
+211 SAINSGGGGLTAEKRG

-239 KAAKAAAAANAVQK
+239 KAAKMAAAANAVQK
-253 HQLQLQEKSTEKDDD
+253 HQLQLQEKSIEKDDD
-268 DNGAEKKKS
+268 KDDDDTGAEKKKS
-277 TTATVAT
+277 TTATAAT

-295 TSQESDERRADVVQI
+295 TSQESDERRAADVVQI
-310 DDEFSLSAPTE
+310 DDEFSLVAPTE

-329 SFSTGRL
+329 SFSIGRL

-341 RVIEKA
+341 RVIEEA

-361 SNSCSGKDS
+361 SNSSSGKDS
-370 GLLFDALLDA
+370 RLLFDALLDA

-401 NKNVINNSD
+401 NNNVINNSD
-410 DYEWGRNTENEAG
+410 DYEWGRNTENKAG
-423 QDESIIGSPRKVRR
+423 QDESIVGSPRKVRR

-447 PSSDISREKK
+447 PSSDLSREKK
-457 GLEPRPNSAP
+457 GLEPLPNSAP
-467 LNMNNISEADVAAAF
+467 LNLNNISEADVAAAF

-548 ATAATAT
+548 TTAADAT

-580 MPSSLDL
+580 MPPSSLDL

-592 SREGSTH
+592 SGEGSTH
-599 SGTYFPYYGGGM
+599 SGTCVPYYGGGM

-625 MSMPVLDQS
+625 ISMPVLDQS

-644 MGGVYTAED
+644 TGGVYTAED

-658 SGVAS
+658 SGVAT
-663 PSSIGAFPSS
+663 PTSIGAFPSS
-673 NRVSFEDMTEHPS
+673 NRVSFEVMTGHPS

>member
-1 MDDLRTVFHL
+1 M
-11 PINDA
+11 
-16 AKKVRK
+16 
-22 KRHALAHPR
+22 
-31 QKEQKQQEQNER
+31 
-43 ENFFCLGF
+43 
-51 FGGCTYLG
+51 
-59 AIYCLFFLL
+59 
-68 GDRFGGGVSLKTHHL
+68 
-83 THCPLSVLQ
+83 
-92 IKQLGLCVT
+92 
-101 VLKQKCR
+101 
-108 EFGIVRWPFRKV
+108 RWPFRKV

-127 KQLEEEKEKVV
+127 KQLEEEKEKIV

-144 GKEEEP
+144 GKEEEL

-203 HLLPNSTG
+203 HLLPNSSG
-211 SAINSNGGLTAEKRG
+211 SAINSGGGGLTAEKRG

-253 HQLQLQEKSTEKDDD
+253 HQQQLQEKSTEKDDD
-268 DNGAEKKKS
+268 KDDDDTGAEKKKS
-277 TTATVAT
+277 TAAT

-361 SNSCSGKDS
+361 SNSSGKDS

-401 NKNVINNSD
+401 NNNVINNSD
-410 DYEWGRNTENEAG
+410 DYEWGRNTENEVG

-467 LNMNNISEADVAAAF
+467 LNMNNISEADVVAAF

-548 ATAATAT
+548 ATAANAT
-555 NTAGMSLLER
+555 NSAGMSLLER

-580 MPSSLDL
+580 MPPSSLDL
-587 KIPTA
+587 KIPTG
-592 SREGSTH
+592 SGEGSTH
-599 SGTYFPYYGGGM
+599 SGTCVPYYGGGM

-625 MSMPVLDQS
+625 ISMPVLDQS

-644 MGGVYTAED
+644 TGGVYTAED

-658 SGVAS
+658 SGVAT
-663 PSSIGAFPSS
+663 PTSIGAFPSS
-673 NRVSFEDMTEHPS
+673 NRVSFEDMTGHPS

>member
-1 MDDLRTVFHL
+1 MHLFGCHLRTV
-11 PINDA
+11 
-16 AKKVRK
+16 
-22 KRHALAHPR
+22 
-31 QKEQKQQEQNER
+31 
-43 ENFFCLGF
+43 C
-51 FGGCTYLG
+51 
-59 AIYCLFFLL
+59 FFLL
-68 GDRFGGGVSLKTHHL
+68 GDRFGGGVSLKTHRL

-580 MPSSLDL
+580 MPPSSLDL

-644 MGGVYTAED
+644 TGGVYTAED

>member
-1 MDDLRTVFHL
+1 M
-11 PINDA
+11 
-16 AKKVRK
+16 
-22 KRHALAHPR
+22 
-31 QKEQKQQEQNER
+31 
-43 ENFFCLGF
+43 
-51 FGGCTYLG
+51 
-59 AIYCLFFLL
+59 
-68 GDRFGGGVSLKTHHL
+68 
-83 THCPLSVLQ
+83 
-92 IKQLGLCVT
+92 
-101 VLKQKCR
+101 
-108 EFGIVRWPFRKV
+108 RWPFRKV

-127 KQLEEEKEKVV
+127 KQLEEEKEKIV

-144 GKEEEP
+144 GKEEEL

-161 RGGNFVVVGAPTR
+161 RGGNFVVGGAPTR

-203 HLLPNSTG
+203 HVLPNSSG
-211 SAINSNGGLTAEKRG
+211 SAINSGGGGLTAEKRG

-239 KAAKAAAAANAVQK
+239 KAAKMAAAANAVQK

-268 DNGAEKKKS
+268 KDDDDTGAEKKKS
-277 TTATVAT
+277 TTATAAT

-295 TSQESDERRADVVQI
+295 TSQESDERRAADVVQI
-310 DDEFSLSAPTE
+310 DDEFSLVAPTE
-321 EEKKKKGK
+321 EAKKKKGK
-329 SFSTGRL
+329 SFSIGRL

-341 RVIEKA
+341 RVIEEA

-361 SNSCSGKDS
+361 SNSSSGKDS
-370 GLLFDALLDA
+370 RLLFDALLDA

-401 NKNVINNSD
+401 NNNVINNSD
-410 DYEWGRNTENEAG
+410 DYEWGRNTENKAG
-423 QDESIIGSPRKVRR
+423 QDESIVGSPRKVRR

-447 PSSDISREKK
+447 PSSDLSREKK
-457 GLEPRPNSAP
+457 GLEPLPNSAP
-467 LNMNNISEADVAAAF
+467 LNLNNISEADVAAAF

-548 ATAATAT
+548 TTAADAT

-580 MPSSLDL
+580 MPPSSLDL

-592 SREGSTH
+592 SGEGSTH
-599 SGTYFPYYGGGM
+599 SGTCVPYYGGGM

-625 MSMPVLDQS
+625 ISMPVLDQS

-644 MGGVYTAED
+644 TGGVYTAED

-658 SGVAS
+658 SGVAT
-663 PSSIGAFPSS
+663 PTSIGAFPSS
-673 NRVSFEDMTEHPS
+673 NRVSFEVMTGHPS

>member
-1 MDDLRTVFHL
+1 M
-11 PINDA
+11 
-16 AKKVRK
+16 
-22 KRHALAHPR
+22 
-31 QKEQKQQEQNER
+31 
-43 ENFFCLGF
+43 
-51 FGGCTYLG
+51 
-59 AIYCLFFLL
+59 
-68 GDRFGGGVSLKTHHL
+68 
-83 THCPLSVLQ
+83 
-92 IKQLGLCVT
+92 
-101 VLKQKCR
+101 
-108 EFGIVRWPFRKV
+108 RWPFRKV

-127 KQLEEEKEKVV
+127 KQLEEEKEKIV

-144 GKEEEP
+144 GKEEEL

-161 RGGNFVVVGAPTR
+161 RGGNFVVGGAPTR

-203 HLLPNSTG
+203 HVLPNSSG
-211 SAINSNGGLTAEKRG
+211 SAINSGGGGLTAEKRG

-239 KAAKAAAAANAVQK
+239 KAAKMAAAANAVQK
-253 HQLQLQEKSTEKDDD
+253 HQLQLQEKSIEKDDD
-268 DNGAEKKKS
+268 KDDDDTGAEKKKS
-277 TTATVAT
+277 TTATAAT

-295 TSQESDERRADVVQI
+295 TSQESDERRAADVVQI
-310 DDEFSLSAPTE
+310 DDEFSLVAPTE

-329 SFSTGRL
+329 SFSIGRL

-341 RVIEKA
+341 RVIEEA

-361 SNSCSGKDS
+361 SNSSSGKDS
-370 GLLFDALLDA
+370 RLLFDALLDA

-401 NKNVINNSD
+401 NNNVINNSD
-410 DYEWGRNTENEAG
+410 DYEWGRNTENKAG
-423 QDESIIGSPRKVRR
+423 QDESIVGSPRKVRR

-447 PSSDISREKK
+447 PSSDLSREKK
-457 GLEPRPNSAP
+457 GLEPLPNSAP
-467 LNMNNISEADVAAAF
+467 LNLNNISEADVAAAF

-548 ATAATAT
+548 TTAADAT

-580 MPSSLDL
+580 MPPSSLDL

-592 SREGSTH
+592 SGEGSTH
-599 SGTYFPYYGGGM
+599 SGTCVPYYGGGM

-625 MSMPVLDQS
+625 ISMPVLDQS

-644 MGGVYTAED
+644 TGGVYTAED

-658 SGVAS
+658 SGVAT
-663 PSSIGAFPSS
+663 PTSIGAFPSS
-673 NRVSFEDMTEHPS
+673 NRVSFEVMTGHPS

>member
-1 MDDLRTVFHL
+1 
-11 PINDA
+11 
-16 AKKVRK
+16 
-22 KRHALAHPR
+22 
-31 QKEQKQQEQNER
+31 
-43 ENFFCLGF
+43 
-51 FGGCTYLG
+51 
-59 AIYCLFFLL
+59 
-68 GDRFGGGVSLKTHHL
+68 
-83 THCPLSVLQ
+83 
-92 IKQLGLCVT
+92 
-101 VLKQKCR
+101 
-108 EFGIVRWPFRKV
+108 VRWPFRKV

-127 KQLEEEKEKVV
+127 KQLEEEKEKIV

-144 GKEEEP
+144 GKEEEL

-161 RGGNFVVVGAPTR
+161 RGGNFVVGGAPTR

-203 HLLPNSTG
+203 HVLPNSSG
-211 SAINSNGGLTAEKRG
+211 SAINSGGGGLTAEKRG

-239 KAAKAAAAANAVQK
+239 KAAKMAAAANAVQK

-268 DNGAEKKKS
+268 KDDDDTGAEKKKS
-277 TTATVAT
+277 TTATAAT

-295 TSQESDERRADVVQI
+295 TSQESDERRAADVVQI
-310 DDEFSLSAPTE
+310 DDEFSLVAPTE

-329 SFSTGRL
+329 SFSIGRL

-341 RVIEKA
+341 RVIEEA

-361 SNSCSGKDS
+361 SNSSSGKDS
-370 GLLFDALLDA
+370 RLLFDALLDA

-401 NKNVINNSD
+401 NNNVINNSD
-410 DYEWGRNTENEAG
+410 DYEWGRNTENKAG
-423 QDESIIGSPRKVRR
+423 QDESIVGSPRKVRR

-447 PSSDISREKK
+447 PSSDLSREKK
-457 GLEPRPNSAP
+457 GLEPLPNSAP
-467 LNMNNISEADVAAAF
+467 LNLNNISEADVAAAF

-548 ATAATAT
+548 TTAADAT

-580 MPSSLDL
+580 MPPSSLDL

-592 SREGSTH
+592 SGEGSTH
-599 SGTYFPYYGGGM
+599 SGTCVPYYGGGM

-625 MSMPVLDQS
+625 ISMPVLDQS

-644 MGGVYTAED
+644 TGGVYTAED

-658 SGVAS
+658 SGVAT
-663 PSSIGAFPSS
+663 PTSIGAFPSS
-673 NRVSFEDMTEHPS
+673 NRVSFEVMTGHPS

>member
-22 KRHALAHPR
+22 KTRAR
-31 QKEQKQQEQNER
+31 SSSSEGTKTTRTKR
-43 ENFFCLGF
+43 KSFFFCLGF

-59 AIYCLFFLL
+59 AIYCLFFCSETDL
-68 GDRFGGGVSLKTHHL
+68 GAFHSKLTALIIVS
-83 THCPLSVLQ
+83 PLSVLQ

-138 SSSSVS
+138 SSPSVS

-437 SCDVQRSVRP
+437 SCDVQRRFGRRP
-447 PSSDISREKK
+447 RT
-457 GLEPRPNSAP
+457 
-467 LNMNNISEADVAAAF
+467 
-482 YQQMQL
+482 Y
-488 QHVQNTA
+488 
-495 AAVAAMQAAMATS
+495 
-508 MNPSQQSIPLMYQVP
+508 
-523 YSLQYMNLNSN
+523 
-534 MMQVQW
+534 
-540 AEMNKNIN
+540 
-548 ATAATAT
+548 
-555 NTAGMSLLER
+555 LER
-565 RAAEAA
+565 R
-571 ASIGGGNVA
+571 
-580 MPSSLDL
+580 
-587 KIPTA
+587 
-592 SREGSTH
+592 
-599 SGTYFPYYGGGM
+599 
-611 YSPRQ
+611 
-616 YHHYQQQQM
+616 
-625 MSMPVLDQS
+625 
-634 AASDGNSSLE
+634 
-644 MGGVYTAED
+644 
-653 KNIRG
+653 
-658 SGVAS
+658 
-663 PSSIGAFPSS
+663 
-673 NRVSFEDMTEHPS
+673 RVSNLVQILLHS
-686 PISPTNT
+686 I
-693 TAGIHRPVAL
+693 
-703 KRGHLEL
+703 
-710 QSNQFI
+710 

>member
-31 QKEQKQQEQNER
+31 QKEQKQQEQKHVER
-43 ENFFCLGF
+43 NFFCLGF
-51 FGGCTYLG
+51 FGCTYLG

-68 GDRFGGGVSLKTHHL
+68 GDRFGGVSLKTHRL
-83 THCPLSVLQ
+83 PHCPLSVLQ

-625 MSMPVLDQS
+625 ISMPVVDQS

-644 MGGVYTAED
+644 TGGVYTAED

>member
-1 MDDLRTVFHL
+1 M
-11 PINDA
+11 
-16 AKKVRK
+16 
-22 KRHALAHPR
+22 
-31 QKEQKQQEQNER
+31 
-43 ENFFCLGF
+43 
-51 FGGCTYLG
+51 
-59 AIYCLFFLL
+59 
-68 GDRFGGGVSLKTHHL
+68 
-83 THCPLSVLQ
+83 
-92 IKQLGLCVT
+92 
-101 VLKQKCR
+101 
-108 EFGIVRWPFRKV
+108 
-120 KKIDMLI
+120 
-127 KQLEEEKEKVV
+127 
-138 SSSSVS
+138 
-144 GKEEEP
+144 
-150 PRGLKEQQGEE
+150 
-161 RGGNFVVVGAPTR
+161 
-174 KVILEDIENRL
+174 
-185 QEMLKMRDEL
+185 
-195 YADPNSNI
+195 
-203 HLLPNSTG
+203 
-211 SAINSNGGLTAEKRG
+211 
-226 ESNNTRS
+226 
-233 PSRQQA
+233 
-239 KAAKAAAAANAVQK
+239 
-253 HQLQLQEKSTEKDDD
+253 
-268 DNGAEKKKS
+268 
-277 TTATVAT
+277 
-284 NTEMKIAESTH
+284 
-295 TSQESDERRADVVQI
+295 
-310 DDEFSLSAPTE
+310 
-321 EEKKKKGK
+321 
-329 SFSTGRL
+329 
-336 WQRKE
+336 
-341 RVIEKA
+341 
-347 TAATPTRPTLKRQG
+347 
-361 SNSCSGKDS
+361 
-370 GLLFDALLDA
+370 LDA

-410 DYEWGRNTENEAG
+410 DYEWGRSTENEAG

-540 AEMNKNIN
+540 AEMNKNVN
-548 ATAATAT
+548 ASAATAT

-580 MPSSLDL
+580 MPPSSLDL
-587 KIPTA
+587 KIPTG

-634 AASDGNSSLE
+634 AASYGNSSLE
-644 MGGVYTAED
+644 TGGVYTAED

-658 SGVAS
+658 SGVAT
-663 PSSIGAFPSS
+663 PTSIGAFPSS
-673 NRVSFEDMTEHPS
+673 NRVSFDYMTGHPS

>member
-1 MDDLRTVFHL
+1 MPNRTQVKVQNVQSMDDLRTVFHL

-16 AKKVRK
+16 AKK
-22 KRHALAHPR
+22 
-31 QKEQKQQEQNER
+31 
-43 ENFFCLGF
+43 
-51 FGGCTYLG
+51 
-59 AIYCLFFLL
+59 
-68 GDRFGGGVSLKTHHL
+68 
-83 THCPLSVLQ
+83 
-92 IKQLGLCVT
+92 LGLCVT

-127 KQLEEEKEKVV
+127 KQLEEEKEKIV

-144 GKEEEP
+144 GKEEEL

-203 HLLPNSTG
+203 HLLPNSSG
-211 SAINSNGGLTAEKRG
+211 SAINSGGGGLTAEKRG

-253 HQLQLQEKSTEKDDD
+253 HQQQLQEKSTEKDDD
-268 DNGAEKKKS
+268 KDDDDTGAEKKKS
-277 TTATVAT
+277 TAAT

-361 SNSCSGKDS
+361 SNSSGKDS

-401 NKNVINNSD
+401 NNNVINNSD
-410 DYEWGRNTENEAG
+410 DYEWGRNTENEVG

-548 ATAATAT
+548 ATAAIAT
-555 NTAGMSLLER
+555 NSAGMSLLER

-580 MPSSLDL
+580 MPPSSLDL
-587 KIPTA
+587 KIPTG
-592 SREGSTH
+592 SGEGSTH
-599 SGTYFPYYGGGM
+599 SGTCVPYYGGGM

-625 MSMPVLDQS
+625 ISMPVLDQS

-644 MGGVYTAED
+644 TGGVYTAED

-658 SGVAS
+658 SGVAT
-663 PSSIGAFPSS
+663 PTSIGAFPSS
-673 NRVSFEDMTEHPS
+673 NRVSFEDMTGHPS

>member
-1 MDDLRTVFHL
+1 MPNRTQVKVQNVQSMDDLRTVFHL

-16 AKKVRK
+16 AKK
-22 KRHALAHPR
+22 
-31 QKEQKQQEQNER
+31 
-43 ENFFCLGF
+43 
-51 FGGCTYLG
+51 
-59 AIYCLFFLL
+59 
-68 GDRFGGGVSLKTHHL
+68 
-83 THCPLSVLQ
+83 
-92 IKQLGLCVT
+92 LGLCVT

-127 KQLEEEKEKVV
+127 KQLEEEKEKIV

-144 GKEEEP
+144 GKEEEL

-203 HLLPNSTG
+203 HLLPNSSG
-211 SAINSNGGLTAEKRG
+211 SAINSGGGGLTAEKRG

-253 HQLQLQEKSTEKDDD
+253 HQQQLQEKSTEKDDD
-268 DNGAEKKKS
+268 KDDDDTGAEKKKS
-277 TTATVAT
+277 TAAT

-361 SNSCSGKDS
+361 SNSSGKDS

-401 NKNVINNSD
+401 NNNVINNSD
-410 DYEWGRNTENEAG
+410 DYEWGRNTENEVG

-548 ATAATAT
+548 ATAANAT
-555 NTAGMSLLER
+555 NSAGMSLLER

-580 MPSSLDL
+580 MPPSSLDL
-587 KIPTA
+587 KIPTG
-592 SREGSTH
+592 SGEGSTH
-599 SGTYFPYYGGGM
+599 SGTCVPYYGGGM

-625 MSMPVLDQS
+625 ISMPVLDQS

-644 MGGVYTAED
+644 TGGVYTAED

-658 SGVAS
+658 SGVAT
-663 PSSIGAFPSS
+663 PTSIGAFPSS
-673 NRVSFEDMTEHPS
+673 NRVSFEDMTGHPS

>member
-1 MDDLRTVFHL
+1 M
-11 PINDA
+11 
-16 AKKVRK
+16 
-22 KRHALAHPR
+22 
-31 QKEQKQQEQNER
+31 
-43 ENFFCLGF
+43 
-51 FGGCTYLG
+51 
-59 AIYCLFFLL
+59 
-68 GDRFGGGVSLKTHHL
+68 
-83 THCPLSVLQ
+83 
-92 IKQLGLCVT
+92 
-101 VLKQKCR
+101 
-108 EFGIVRWPFRKV
+108 RWPFRKV

-127 KQLEEEKEKVV
+127 KQLEEEKEKIV

-144 GKEEEP
+144 GKEEEL

-161 RGGNFVVVGAPTR
+161 RGGNFVVGGAPTR

-203 HLLPNSTG
+203 HVLPNSSG
-211 SAINSNGGLTAEKRG
+211 SAINSGGGGLTAEKRG

-239 KAAKAAAAANAVQK
+239 KAAKMAAAANAVQK

-268 DNGAEKKKS
+268 KDDDDTGAEKKKS
-277 TTATVAT
+277 TTATAAT

-295 TSQESDERRADVVQI
+295 TSQESDERRAADVVQI
-310 DDEFSLSAPTE
+310 DDEFSLVAPTE

-329 SFSTGRL
+329 SFSIGRL

-341 RVIEKA
+341 RVIEEA

-361 SNSCSGKDS
+361 SNSSSGKDS
-370 GLLFDALLDA
+370 RLLFDALLDA

-401 NKNVINNSD
+401 NNNVINNSD
-410 DYEWGRNTENEAG
+410 DYEWGRNTENKAG
-423 QDESIIGSPRKVRR
+423 QDESIVGSPRKVRR

-447 PSSDISREKK
+447 PSSDLSREKK
-457 GLEPRPNSAP
+457 GLEPLPNSAP
-467 LNMNNISEADVAAAF
+467 LNLNNISEADVAAAF

-548 ATAATAT
+548 TTAADAT

-580 MPSSLDL
+580 MPPSSLDL
-587 KIPTA
+587 KIPTG
-592 SREGSTH
+592 SGEGSTH
-599 SGTYFPYYGGGM
+599 SGTCVPYYGGGM

-625 MSMPVLDQS
+625 ISMPVLDQS

-644 MGGVYTAED
+644 TGGVYTAED

-658 SGVAS
+658 SGVAT
-663 PSSIGAFPSS
+663 PTSIGAFPSS
-673 NRVSFEDMTEHPS
+673 NRVSFEVMTGHPS

>member
-1 MDDLRTVFHL
+1 M
-11 PINDA
+11 
-16 AKKVRK
+16 
-22 KRHALAHPR
+22 
-31 QKEQKQQEQNER
+31 
-43 ENFFCLGF
+43 
-51 FGGCTYLG
+51 
-59 AIYCLFFLL
+59 
-68 GDRFGGGVSLKTHHL
+68 
-83 THCPLSVLQ
+83 
-92 IKQLGLCVT
+92 
-101 VLKQKCR
+101 
-108 EFGIVRWPFRKV
+108 RWPFRKV

-127 KQLEEEKEKVV
+127 KQLEEEKEKIV

-144 GKEEEP
+144 GKEEEL

-203 HLLPNSTG
+203 HVLPNSSG
-211 SAINSNGGLTAEKRG
+211 SAINSGGGGLTAEKRG

-239 KAAKAAAAANAVQK
+239 KAAKMAAAANAVQK

-268 DNGAEKKKS
+268 KDDDDTGAEKKKS
-277 TTATVAT
+277 TTATAAT

-295 TSQESDERRADVVQI
+295 TSQESDERRAADVVQI
-310 DDEFSLSAPTE
+310 DDEFSLVAPTE

-329 SFSTGRL
+329 SFSIGRL

-341 RVIEKA
+341 RVIEEA

-361 SNSCSGKDS
+361 SNSSSGKDS
-370 GLLFDALLDA
+370 RLLFDALLDA

-401 NKNVINNSD
+401 NNNVINNSD
-410 DYEWGRNTENEAG
+410 DYEWGRNTENKAG
-423 QDESIIGSPRKVRR
+423 QDESIVGSPRKVRR

-447 PSSDISREKK
+447 PSSDLSREKK
-457 GLEPRPNSAP
+457 GLEPLPNSAP
-467 LNMNNISEADVAAAF
+467 LNLNNISEADVAAAF

-548 ATAATAT
+548 TTAADAT

-580 MPSSLDL
+580 MPPSSLDL

-592 SREGSTH
+592 SGEGSTH
-599 SGTYFPYYGGGM
+599 SGTCVPYYGGGM

-625 MSMPVLDQS
+625 ISMPVLDQS

-644 MGGVYTAED
+644 TGGVYTAED

-658 SGVAS
+658 SGVAT
-663 PSSIGAFPSS
+663 PTSIGAFPSS
-673 NRVSFEDMTEHPS
+673 NRVSFEVMTGHPS